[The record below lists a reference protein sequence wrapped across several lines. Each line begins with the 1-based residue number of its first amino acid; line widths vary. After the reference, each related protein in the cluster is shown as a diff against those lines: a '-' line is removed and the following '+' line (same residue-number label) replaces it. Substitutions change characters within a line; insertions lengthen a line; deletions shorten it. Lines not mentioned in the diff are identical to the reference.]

1 MFSSDGTIMVAWL
14 HNILIHPHLSKPWK
28 PCDLCIP
35 RNITLAAEQKGGR
48 KESIARADTGLR
60 ASQGLTAKS
69 MSTVAGGAKFDWA
82 STKPV
87 QIILFVL
94 SFKI

>member
-1 MFSSDGTIMVAWL
+1 MFPFDGTIMVASL
-14 HNILIHPHLSKPWK
+14 HNILIHPYLSKPWK

-35 RNITLAAEQKGGR
+35 WNITFAAEQKGGR

-69 MSTVAGGAKFDWA
+69 MSTVAGGAKFDRA

-87 QIILFVL
+87 QTILFVL
-94 SFKI
+94 SFRI